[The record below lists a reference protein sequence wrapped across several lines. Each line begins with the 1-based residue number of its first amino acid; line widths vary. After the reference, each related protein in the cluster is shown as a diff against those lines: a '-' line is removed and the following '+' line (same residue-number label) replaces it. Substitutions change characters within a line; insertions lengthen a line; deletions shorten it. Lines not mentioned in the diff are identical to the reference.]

1 MEKAKTKKKMAGSCA
16 RTEILLGQQGLARLA
31 ESHVLIAGLGG
42 VGGACAE
49 ALCRAG
55 VGTLTLVDFDKVE
68 KTDLNRQLVALNST
82 LDLYKVDVLA
92 DRLHDINP
100 DTAIIKR
107 NEFIDRDKAGSIAI
121 ENNLDFVADC
131 IDTIALKTVLID
143 SCNKSSKPIISSMGA
158 GGRLDP
164 TQVKVS
170 RMDKTENCAL
180 AREMRKQLRRIQAS
194 LKFPVVH
201 STELPIKALPH
212 QEITAADTI
221 LTGRP
226 RAVNGAISYMPN
238 IFGLM
243 MAGHIIQTLLKSD
256 P

>member
-1 MEKAKTKKKMAGSCA
+1 MAGSCA

-55 VGTLTLVDFDKVE
+55 VGTLTLVDFDVVS
-68 KTDLNRQLVALNST
+68 KTDLNRQIIALNST
-82 LDLYKVDVLA
+82 LEQPKVEVLSA
-92 DRLHDINP
+92 RLHDINP
-100 DTAIIKR
+100 NTVIIKR
-107 NEFIDRDKAGSIAI
+107 NEFIDRDKAQAIAN
-121 ENNLDFVADC
+121 EEDLSFVADC
-131 IDTIALKTVLID
+131 IDAIAYKTVLID
-143 SCNKSSKPIISSMGA
+143 SCNRTGMPIISSMGA

-164 TQVKVS
+164 TQVKIS
-170 RMDKTENCAL
+170 RMDKTQNCAL
-180 AREMRKQLRRIQAS
+180 AREMRKQLRRAGAS

-201 STELPIKALPH
+201 STELQIKALPH
-212 QEITAADTI
+212 QAVCATDTAPA
-221 LTGRP
+221 GRP

-243 MAGHIIQTLLKSD
+243 MAGHIIQSLLKS
-256 P
+256 

>member
-1 MEKAKTKKKMAGSCA
+1 MAGSCA

-55 VGTLTLVDFDKVE
+55 VGTLTLVDFDVVS
-68 KTDLNRQLVALNST
+68 KTDLNRQIIALNST
-82 LDLYKVDVLA
+82 LEQPKVEVLSA
-92 DRLHDINP
+92 RLHDINP
-100 DTAIIKR
+100 DTVIIKR
-107 NEFIDRDKAGSIAI
+107 NEFIDHDKAQAIAS
-121 ENNLDFVADC
+121 EEDLSFVADC
-131 IDTIALKTVLID
+131 IDAIAYKTVLID
-143 SCNKSSKPIISSMGA
+143 SCNRTGMPIISSMGA

-164 TQVKVS
+164 TQVKIS
-170 RMDKTENCAL
+170 RMDKTQNCAL
-180 AREMRKQLRRIQAS
+180 AREMRKQLRRVGAS

-201 STELPIKALPH
+201 STELQIKALPH
-212 QEITAADTI
+212 QAVCATDTAPA
-221 LTGRP
+221 GRP

-243 MAGHIIQTLLKSD
+243 MAGHIIQSLLKS
-256 P
+256 

>member
-1 MEKAKTKKKMAGSCA
+1 MSGSCA

-55 VGTLTLVDFDKVE
+55 IGTLTLVDFDIVSR
-68 KTDLNRQLVALNST
+68 TDLNRQIIALNST
-82 LDLYKVDVLA
+82 LDLPKVDVLA

-100 DTAIIKR
+100 DTVIIKR
-107 NEFIDRDKAGSIAI
+107 NEFIDREKAETIAV
-121 ENNLDFVADC
+121 EDDLDFVADC
-131 IDTIALKTVLID
+131 IDAIAYKTVLID
-143 SCNKSSKPIISSMGA
+143 SCNKSEKPIISSMGA

-164 TQVKVS
+164 TKVKIS

-180 AREMRKQLRRIQAS
+180 AREIRKQLRRIRAS

-201 STELPIKALPH
+201 STELQIKALPH
-212 QEITAADTI
+212 QEVCATDTAPA
-221 LTGRP
+221 GRP

-243 MAGHIIQTLLKSD
+243 MAGHIIQTLLKS
-256 P
+256 

>member
-1 MEKAKTKKKMAGSCA
+1 MPGSCA

-31 ESHVLIAGLGG
+31 ESHVLITGLGG
-42 VGGACAE
+42 VGGSCAE

-68 KTDLNRQLVALNST
+68 KTDLNRQLIALNST
-82 LDLYKVDVLA
+82 LGLPKVDVLA

-100 DTAIIKR
+100 DTIINKR
-107 NEFIDRDKAGSIAI
+107 NEFIDRGKAEAIAI
-121 ENNLDFVADC
+121 EDGLDFVADC
-131 IDTIALKTVLID
+131 IDAIAYKTVLID
-143 SCNKSSKPIISSMGA
+143 SCNKSGKPIISSMGA

-164 TQVKVS
+164 TKVKIS

-180 AREMRKQLRRIQAS
+180 AREMRKQLRRIHAS

-201 STELPIKALPH
+201 STEVQIKALPH
-212 QEITAADTI
+212 QEVTATDTAPS
-221 LTGRP
+221 GRP

-243 MAGHIIQTLLKSD
+243 MAGHIIQTLLKS
-256 P
+256 

>member
-1 MEKAKTKKKMAGSCA
+1 MGGSCA

-31 ESHVLIAGLGG
+31 ESHILIVGLGG

-49 ALCRAG
+49 SLCRAG
-55 VGTLTLVDFDKVE
+55 IGTLTLVDFDSVE
-68 KTDLNRQLVALNST
+68 NTDLNRQLIALNST
-82 LDLYKVDVLA
+82 LGKYKVDVLA

-100 DTAIIKR
+100 DTVIIKR
-107 NEFIDRDKAGSIAI
+107 NEFIDRDKAQAIAI
-121 ENNLDFVADC
+121 QQEVDFVADC
-131 IDTIALKTVLID
+131 IDSIAYKTVLID
-143 SCNKSSKPIISSMGA
+143 SCNQSGKPIISSMGA

-164 TQVKVS
+164 TKVKIS

-180 AREMRKQLRRIQAS
+180 AREMRKQLRRIHAT

-201 STELPIKALPH
+201 STEVPIKALPH
-212 QEITAADTI
+212 QAVTATKTAPA
-221 LTGRP
+221 GRP

-243 MAGHIIQTLLKSD
+243 MAGHIIQTLLNS
-256 P
+256 

>member
-1 MEKAKTKKKMAGSCA
+1 MAGSCA

-68 KTDLNRQLVALNST
+68 KTDLNRQLIALNST
-82 LDLYKVDVLA
+82 LDLPKVDVLT

-100 DTAIIKR
+100 DTIIIKR
-107 NEFIDRDKAGSIAI
+107 NEFIDRDKAEAIAI
-121 ENNLDFVADC
+121 EDELDFIADC
-131 IDTIALKTVLID
+131 IDAIAFKTVLID
-143 SCNKSSKPIISSMGA
+143 SCNKSGKPIISSMGA

-164 TQVKVS
+164 TQVKIS

-180 AREMRKQLRRIQAS
+180 AREIRKQLRRIRAS

-201 STELPIKALPH
+201 STEVPIKALPH
-212 QEITAADTI
+212 QEVTATDTSPA
-221 LTGRP
+221 GRA

-243 MAGHIIQTLLKSD
+243 MAGHIIQTLLKSE

>member
-1 MEKAKTKKKMAGSCA
+1 MSGSCA

-55 VGTLTLVDFDKVE
+55 VGALTLVDFDMIE
-68 KTDLNRQLVALNST
+68 STDLNRQLIALNST
-82 LDLYKVDVLA
+82 LGKYKVDVLA
-92 DRLHDINP
+92 NRLHDVNA
-100 DTAIIKR
+100 DTVIIKR
-107 NEFIDRDKAGSIAI
+107 NEFIDRDKAQAIAL
-121 ENNLDFVADC
+121 EQDLDFVADC
-131 IDTIALKTVLID
+131 IDAIAYKTVLID
-143 SCNKSSKPIISSMGA
+143 SCNQSGKLIISSMGA

-164 TQVKVS
+164 TKVGIS
-170 RMDKTENCAL
+170 RMDKTQNCAL
-180 AREMRKQLRRIQAS
+180 AREMRKQLRRIHAS

-201 STELPIKALPH
+201 STEVPIKALPH
-212 QEITAADTI
+212 QAVTVTDATPA
-221 LTGRP
+221 GRP

-243 MAGHIIQTLLKSD
+243 MAGHIIQNLLHS
-256 P
+256 

>member
-1 MEKAKTKKKMAGSCA
+1 MAGSCA

-55 VGTLTLVDFDKVE
+55 VGTLTLVDFDVVS
-68 KTDLNRQLVALNST
+68 KTDLNRQIIALNST
-82 LDLYKVDVLA
+82 LEQPKVEVLSA
-92 DRLHDINP
+92 RLHDINP
-100 DTAIIKR
+100 DTVIIKR
-107 NEFIDRDKAGSIAI
+107 NEFIDRDRAEAIAN
-121 ENNLDFVADC
+121 EEDLSFVADC
-131 IDTIALKTVLID
+131 IDAIAYKTVLID
-143 SCNKSSKPIISSMGA
+143 SCNRTGMPIISSMGA

-164 TQVKVS
+164 TQVKIS
-170 RMDKTENCAL
+170 RMDKTQNCAL
-180 AREMRKQLRRIQAS
+180 AREMRKQLRRVGAS

-201 STELPIKALPH
+201 STELQIKALPH
-212 QEITAADTI
+212 QAVCATDTAPA
-221 LTGRP
+221 GRP

-243 MAGHIIQTLLKSD
+243 MAGHIIQSLLKS
-256 P
+256 

>member
-1 MEKAKTKKKMAGSCA
+1 MAGSCA

-55 VGTLTLVDFDKVE
+55 VGTLTLVDFDVVS
-68 KTDLNRQLVALNST
+68 KTDLNRQIIALNST
-82 LDLYKVDVLA
+82 LEQPKVEVLSA
-92 DRLHDINP
+92 RLHDINP
-100 DTAIIKR
+100 DTVIIKR
-107 NEFIDRDKAGSIAI
+107 NEFIDRDKAQAIAN
-121 ENNLDFVADC
+121 EEDLGFVADC
-131 IDTIALKTVLID
+131 IDAIAYKTVLID
-143 SCNKSSKPIISSMGA
+143 SCNRTGMPIISSMGA

-164 TQVKVS
+164 TQVKIS
-170 RMDKTENCAL
+170 RMDKTQNCAL
-180 AREMRKQLRRIQAS
+180 AREMRKQLRRVGAS

-201 STELPIKALPH
+201 STELQIKALPH
-212 QEITAADTI
+212 QAVCATDTAPA
-221 LTGRP
+221 GRP

-243 MAGHIIQTLLKSD
+243 MAGHIIQSLLKS
-256 P
+256 

>member
-1 MEKAKTKKKMAGSCA
+1 MGGSCA

-55 VGTLTLVDFDKVE
+55 VGTLTLVDFNIIE

-82 LDLYKVDVLA
+82 LGLTKINVLA

-100 DTAIIKR
+100 DTIIIKR
-107 NEFIDRDKAGSIAI
+107 NEFIDRDKAQAIAV
-121 ENNLDFVADC
+121 EEDLDFVADC
-131 IDTIALKTVLID
+131 IDAIACKTALIN
-143 SCNKSSKPIISSMGA
+143 SCNQSTKPIISSMGA

-164 TQVKVS
+164 TKVKIS

-180 AREMRKQLRRIQAS
+180 AREVRKQLRRIKAS
-194 LKFPVVH
+194 MKFPVVH
-201 STELPIKALPH
+201 STEVPIKALPH
-212 QEITAADTI
+212 QEVMATDTSPA
-221 LTGRP
+221 GRP

-243 MAGHIIQTLLKSD
+243 IAGHIIQTLIKGE
-256 P
+256 